1 MLLVL
6 LLLAVCLVNIN
17 AFMMHPY
24 RPASC
29 CSHFRFFGKA
39 TTTHQ
44 SLISPQKKDT
54 IKETAATQGTD
65 DMWNHGEVAW
75 DIADDEDEDDDDTVP
90 DDEVL
95 SPFYDDFSS
104 TKRMPD
110 SREYSSNLND
120 NSIYI
125 KYFKNRIYFRV
136 KKMAVRATYAALFK
150 GLVRDALSVSNL
162 AIDVQQLASSKNGDV
177 NAETDLA
184 LLLIASG
191 INLLE
196 KTQSDNSSLSGSTKK
211 KNKSTS
217 SVDNKTLA
225 KRVRRCTNIVFGT
238 LSAVFVRNIKPVD

>member
-6 LLLAVCLVNIN
+6 PLLAVCLVNVN
-17 AFMMHPY
+17 AFMMPPY
-24 RPASC
+24 RLSSC
-29 CSHFRFFGKA
+29 CSHFRLFGKA
-39 TTTHQ
+39 TTTQ
-44 SLISPQKKDT
+44 KSLISLQKKYI
-54 IKETAATQGTD
+54 IKETAQETD

-104 TKRMPD
+104 TKRTPD
-110 SREYSSNLND
+110 PIEYSSNLND

-150 GLVRDALSVSNL
+150 GLVKDALSVSNL

-238 LSAVFVRNIKPVD
+238 LSAVFVRNIKPVE